1 MMAELAR
8 ATCLLQPCWLSAAF
22 DVNSA
27 GLTQAEV
34 GPPAPSQPTGADVFW
49 QSLHLSRLN
58 MSVPSQAEDVWKH
71 AERSEGMLSHIE
83 AKGLAQTC

>member
-1 MMAELAR
+1 M
-8 ATCLLQPCWLSAAF
+8 
-22 DVNSA
+22 
-27 GLTQAEV
+27 
-34 GPPAPSQPTGADVFW
+34 FW
-49 QSLHLSRLN
+49 QSLCLSRLN

>member
-1 MMAELAR
+1 MAELVCAQ
-8 ATCLLQPCWLSAAF
+8 CLPQPCWLSVA
-22 DVNSA
+22 SA
-27 GLTQAEV
+27 VDSTGLTQAEV
-34 GPPAPSQPTGADVFW
+34 GPQLQVNLPEPMCSGR
-49 QSLHLSRLN
+49 SLCLSRLN